1 MKTYKVSYLH
11 EDSSI
16 RIKFIDAETA
26 DEARAKVYG
35 DTLGCVQTLKA
46 ELVFNG
52 PMRNGDHPFDL
63 NGDMA
68 NEFNEA
74 DYWDG
79 DASWC
84 E

>member
-1 MKTYKVSYLH
+1 MRTYKVSYLH
-11 EDSSI
+11 EDGSI
-16 RIKFIDAETA
+16 RVKYIDAKGV

-35 DTLGCVQTLKA
+35 DTLGCTQTLKA
-46 ELVFNG
+46 ELVADT
-52 PMRNGDHPFDL
+52 PML